1 MEKLLNP
8 ADISARYG
16 FKDKNHR
23 KAKQRMREMEHLEN
37 PLLVTESA
45 VLAWERLHTEPPSNR
60 LRQTKK
66 KRNPIPVPL
75 NGGKHLV
82 SRERPKLKTL

>member
-16 FKDKNHR
+16 WKDKGFR
-23 KAKQRMREMEHLEN
+23 KAKQRMREMDHLEN

-45 VLAWERLHTEPPSNR
+45 VLMWERQNMQTPVSKAR
-60 LRQTKK
+60 KTKK
-66 KRNPIPVPL
+66 KKSPILVPI

-82 SRERPKLKTL
+82 PRTRPKAI